1 MKMDFKNVKLSDLT
15 KEQLIDVIKFQR
27 RTINSQENFLIN
39 ISHDLRS
46 PVNSI
51 LSVLQCLKYLNTDNS
66 KEVKEKTNE
75 YRKIIKRNSLKI
87 IKLIDNLIDT
97 TKLEGDNY
105 HLNKTNLDIVNVV
118 ESIVDSIE
126 VYANEKKINIIFD
139 TNVEEFMIN
148 ADLEAVDRIV
158 MNLLSN
164 AIKFSPVDEVIEVT
178 VNAEE
183 NNVKI
188 SVKDNGIGIAEE
200 EQKKIFNRFEQAT
213 NSKRVEGKGSGIGLD
228 LVSYLVKSHG
238 GKIQLNSKLNE
249 GSEFIVTLPVGKL
262 SEDKE
267 NHELMSRNKVEQLE
281 IEFSDI
287 YL

>member
-1 MKMDFKNVKLSDLT
+1 MDFKNMKLSDLT
-15 KEQLIDVIKFQR
+15 KEQLIDIVKVQKR
-27 RTINSQENFLIN
+27 NLDLQENFLIN

-51 LSVLQCLKYLNTDNS
+51 LSVLQCLKYLNGDNS
-66 KEVKEKTNE
+66 KEIKEKTNE

-97 TKLEGDNY
+97 TKLEGENY
-105 HLNKTNLDIVNVV
+105 KLNKTDIDIVNVV

-126 VYANEKKINIIFD
+126 VYANQKNINIIFD
-139 TNVEEFMIN
+139 TNVEEFIIN
-148 ADLEAVDRIV
+148 ADLEAIDRIV

-164 AIKFSPVDEVIEVT
+164 AIKFSPIDETIEVT
-178 VNAEE
+178 LNAEKDK
-183 NNVKI
+183 VQI
-188 SVKDNGIGIAEE
+188 SVKDNGMGIAEE

-213 NSKRVEGKGSGIGLD
+213 NSKRIEGKGSGIGLD
-228 LVSYLVKSHG
+228 LVSYLVKAHG
-238 GKIQLNSKLNE
+238 GKIELKSKLNE
-249 GSEFIVTLPVGKL
+249 GSEFIVTIPVGKL
-262 SEDKE
+262 NIIEEK
-267 NHELMSRNKVEQLE
+267 HELMSRNKVEQLE

>member
-1 MKMDFKNVKLSDLT
+1 MDFKNMKLSDLT
-15 KEQLIDVIKFQR
+15 KEQLIDIVKVQKR
-27 RTINSQENFLIN
+27 NLDLQENFLIN

-51 LSVLQCLKYLNTDNS
+51 LSVLQCLKYLNADNS

-105 HLNKTNLDIVNVV
+105 QLNKTNIDIVNVV

-139 TNVEEFMIN
+139 TNVEEFIIN

-164 AIKFSPVDEVIEVT
+164 AIKFSPVDEIIEVT
-178 VNAEE
+178 LNAEKD
-183 NNVKI
+183 NVKI
-188 SVKDNGIGIAEE
+188 SVKDNGMGIAEE

-213 NSKRVEGKGSGIGLD
+213 NSKRIEGKGSGIGLD

-262 SEDKE
+262 SDNKE

>member
-1 MKMDFKNVKLSDLT
+1 MDFKNMKLSDLT
-15 KEQLIDVIKFQR
+15 KEQLIDIVKVQK
-27 RTINSQENFLIN
+27 RTIDLQENFLIN

-51 LSVLQCLKYLNTDNS
+51 LSVLQCLKYLNGDNS
-66 KEVKEKTNE
+66 KEIKEKTNE

-97 TKLEGDNY
+97 TKLEGENY
-105 HLNKTNLDIVNVV
+105 KLNKTNIDIVNVV

-126 VYANEKKINIIFD
+126 VYANQKNINIIFD
-139 TNVEEFMIN
+139 TNVEEFIIN
-148 ADLEAVDRIV
+148 ADLEAIDRIV

-164 AIKFSPVDEVIEVT
+164 AIKFSPLNETIEVT
-178 VNAEE
+178 LNAEKDK
-183 NNVKI
+183 VHI
-188 SVKDNGIGIAEE
+188 SVKDNGMGIAEE

-213 NSKRVEGKGSGIGLD
+213 NSKRIEGKGSGIGLD
-228 LVSYLVKSHG
+228 LVSYLVKGHG
-238 GKIQLNSKLNE
+238 GKIELKSKLNE
-249 GSEFIVTLPVGKL
+249 GSEFIVTLPIGKL
-262 SEDKE
+262 NIIEEK
-267 NHELMSRNKVEQLE
+267 HELMSRNKVEQLE

>member
-1 MKMDFKNVKLSDLT
+1 M
-15 KEQLIDVIKFQR
+15 
-27 RTINSQENFLIN
+27 
-39 ISHDLRS
+39 
-46 PVNSI
+46 
-51 LSVLQCLKYLNTDNS
+51 
-66 KEVKEKTNE
+66 
-75 YRKIIKRNSLKI
+75 
-87 IKLIDNLIDT
+87 
-97 TKLEGDNY
+97 
-105 HLNKTNLDIVNVV
+105 
-118 ESIVDSIE
+118 
-126 VYANEKKINIIFD
+126 
-139 TNVEEFMIN
+139 
-148 ADLEAVDRIV
+148 
-158 MNLLSN
+158 
-164 AIKFSPVDEVIEVT
+164 
-178 VNAEE
+178 
-183 NNVKI
+183 KI

-249 GSEFIVTLPVGKL
+249 VSEFIVTLPVGKL

>member
-1 MKMDFKNVKLSDLT
+1 MDFKNMKLSDLT
-15 KEQLIDVIKFQR
+15 KEQLIDIVEVQKR
-27 RTINSQENFLIN
+27 NLDLQENFLIN

-51 LSVLQCLKYLNTDNS
+51 LSVLQCLKYLNGDNS
-66 KEVKEKTNE
+66 KEIKEKTNE

-97 TKLEGDNY
+97 TKLEGESYN
-105 HLNKTNLDIVNVV
+105 LNKTNIDIVNVV

-126 VYANEKKINIIFD
+126 VYANQKNINIIFD
-139 TNVEEFMIN
+139 TNVEEFIIN
-148 ADLEAVDRIV
+148 ADLEAIDRIV

-164 AIKFSPVDEVIEVT
+164 AIKFSPLNETIEVT
-178 VNAEE
+178 LNAKKDK
-183 NNVKI
+183 VQI
-188 SVKDNGIGIAEE
+188 YVKDNGMGIAEE

-213 NSKRVEGKGSGIGLD
+213 NSKRIEGKGSGIGLD
-228 LVSYLVKSHG
+228 LVSYLVKAHG
-238 GKIQLNSKLNE
+238 GNIELKSKLNE

-262 SEDKE
+262 NIIEEK
-267 NHELMSRNKVEQLE
+267 HELMSRNKVEQLE

>member
-1 MKMDFKNVKLSDLT
+1 MDFKNMKLSDLT
-15 KEQLIDVIKFQR
+15 KEQLIDIVKVQKR
-27 RTINSQENFLIN
+27 NLDLQENFLIN

-51 LSVLQCLKYLNTDNS
+51 LSVLQCLKYLNGDNS
-66 KEVKEKTNE
+66 KEIKEKTNE

-97 TKLEGDNY
+97 TKLEGENY
-105 HLNKTNLDIVNVV
+105 KLNKTDIDIVNVV

-126 VYANEKKINIIFD
+126 VYANQKNINIIFD
-139 TNVEEFMIN
+139 TNVEEFIIN
-148 ADLEAVDRIV
+148 ADLEAIDRIV

-164 AIKFSPVDEVIEVT
+164 AIKFSPVDEIIEVT
-178 VNAEE
+178 LNAEKD
-183 NNVKI
+183 NVKI
-188 SVKDNGIGIAEE
+188 SVKDNGMGIAEE

-213 NSKRVEGKGSGIGLD
+213 NSKRIEGKGSGIGLD
-228 LVSYLVKSHG
+228 LVSYLVKGHG
-238 GKIQLNSKLNE
+238 GKIELKSKLNE
-249 GSEFIVTLPVGKL
+249 GSEFIVTLPIGKL
-262 SEDKE
+262 NIIEEK
-267 NHELMSRNKVEQLE
+267 HELMSRNKVEQLE

>member
-1 MKMDFKNVKLSDLT
+1 MDFKNVKLSDLT

-148 ADLEAVDRIV
+148 ADSEAVDRIV

>member
-1 MKMDFKNVKLSDLT
+1 MDFKNMKLSDLT
-15 KEQLIDVIKFQR
+15 KEQLIDIVKVQK
-27 RTINSQENFLIN
+27 RTIDLQENFLIN

-51 LSVLQCLKYLNTDNS
+51 LSVLQCLKYLNGDNS
-66 KEVKEKTNE
+66 KEIKEKTNE

-105 HLNKTNLDIVNVV
+105 KLNKTDIDIVNVV

-126 VYANEKKINIIFD
+126 VYANQKNINIIFD
-139 TNVEEFMIN
+139 TNVEEFIIN
-148 ADLEAVDRIV
+148 ADLEAIDRIV

-164 AIKFSPVDEVIEVT
+164 AIKFSPIDETIEVT
-178 VNAEE
+178 LNAEK
-183 NNVKI
+183 NKVHI
-188 SVKDNGIGIAEE
+188 SVKDNGMGIAEE

-213 NSKRVEGKGSGIGLD
+213 NSKRIEGKGSGIGLD
-228 LVSYLVKSHG
+228 LVSYLVKGHG
-238 GKIQLNSKLNE
+238 GKIELKSKLNE
-249 GSEFIVTLPVGKL
+249 GSEFIVTLPIGKL
-262 SEDKE
+262 NIIEEK
-267 NHELMSRNKVEQLE
+267 HELMSRNKVEQLE

>member
-1 MKMDFKNVKLSDLT
+1 MDFKNVKLSDLT

-39 ISHDLRS
+39 ISHDLRG

>member
-1 MKMDFKNVKLSDLT
+1 MDFKNVKLSDLT

-51 LSVLQCLKYLNTDNS
+51 LSVLQCLKYLNTDDS

-139 TNVEEFMIN
+139 TNVEEFIIN

-164 AIKFSPVDEVIEVT
+164 AIKFSPVDEIIEVI

>member
-1 MKMDFKNVKLSDLT
+1 MDFKNMKLSDLT
-15 KEQLIDVIKFQR
+15 KEQLIDIVKVQKR
-27 RTINSQENFLIN
+27 NLDLQENFLIN

-51 LSVLQCLKYLNTDNS
+51 LSVLQCLKYLNGDNS
-66 KEVKEKTNE
+66 KEIKEKTNE

-97 TKLEGDNY
+97 TKLEGENY
-105 HLNKTNLDIVNVV
+105 KLNKTDIDIVNVV

-126 VYANEKKINIIFD
+126 VYANQKNINIIFD
-139 TNVEEFMIN
+139 TNVEEFIIN
-148 ADLEAVDRIV
+148 ADLEAIDRIV

-164 AIKFSPVDEVIEVT
+164 AIKFSPIDETIEVT
-178 VNAEE
+178 LNAEK
-183 NNVKI
+183 NKVHI
-188 SVKDNGIGIAEE
+188 SVKDNGMGIAEE

-213 NSKRVEGKGSGIGLD
+213 NSKRIEGKGSGRGLD
-228 LVSYLVKSHG
+228 LVSYLVKGHG
-238 GKIQLNSKLNE
+238 GKIELKSKLNE
-249 GSEFIVTLPVGKL
+249 GSEFIVTLPIGKL
-262 SEDKE
+262 NIIEEK
-267 NHELMSRNKVEQLE
+267 HELMSRNKVEQLE

>member
-228 LVSYLVKSHG
+228 LVIYLVKSHG

>member
-1 MKMDFKNVKLSDLT
+1 MDFKNMKLSDLT
-15 KEQLIDVIKFQR
+15 KEQLIDIVKVQK
-27 RTINSQENFLIN
+27 RTIDLQENFLIN

-51 LSVLQCLKYLNTDNS
+51 LSVLQCLKYLNGDNS
-66 KEVKEKTNE
+66 KEIKEKTNE

-97 TKLEGDNY
+97 TKLEGENY
-105 HLNKTNLDIVNVV
+105 KLNKTDIDIVNVV

-126 VYANEKKINIIFD
+126 VYANQKNINIIFD
-139 TNVEEFMIN
+139 TNVEEFIIN
-148 ADLEAVDRIV
+148 ADLEAIDRIV

-164 AIKFSPVDEVIEVT
+164 AIKFSPIDETIEVT
-178 VNAEE
+178 LNAEKDK
-183 NNVKI
+183 VQI
-188 SVKDNGIGIAEE
+188 SVKDNGMGIAEE

-228 LVSYLVKSHG
+228 LVSYLVKGHG
-238 GKIQLNSKLNE
+238 GKIELKSKLNE

-262 SEDKE
+262 NIIEEK
-267 NHELMSRNKVEQLE
+267 HELMSRNKVEQLE

>member
-1 MKMDFKNVKLSDLT
+1 MDFKNMKLSDLT
-15 KEQLIDVIKFQR
+15 KEQLIDIVEVQKR
-27 RTINSQENFLIN
+27 NLDLQENFLIN

-51 LSVLQCLKYLNTDNS
+51 LSVLQCLKYLNGDNS
-66 KEVKEKTNE
+66 KEIKEKTNE

-97 TKLEGDNY
+97 TKLEGESYN
-105 HLNKTNLDIVNVV
+105 LNKTNIDIVNVV

-126 VYANEKKINIIFD
+126 VYANQKNINIIFD
-139 TNVEEFMIN
+139 TNVEEFIIN
-148 ADLEAVDRIV
+148 ADLEAIDRIV

-164 AIKFSPVDEVIEVT
+164 AIKFSPLNETIEVT
-178 VNAEE
+178 LNAKKDK
-183 NNVKI
+183 VQI
-188 SVKDNGIGIAEE
+188 SVKDNGMGIAEE

-213 NSKRVEGKGSGIGLD
+213 NSKRIEGKGSGIGLD
-228 LVSYLVKSHG
+228 LVSYLVKAHG
-238 GKIQLNSKLNE
+238 GKIELKSKLNE

-262 SEDKE
+262 NIIEEK
-267 NHELMSRNKVEQLE
+267 HELMSRNKVEQLE

>member
-1 MKMDFKNVKLSDLT
+1 MDFKNMKLSDLT
-15 KEQLIDVIKFQR
+15 KEQLIDIVKVQKR
-27 RTINSQENFLIN
+27 NLDLQENFLIN

-51 LSVLQCLKYLNTDNS
+51 LSVLQCLKYLNGDNS
-66 KEVKEKTNE
+66 KEIKEKTNE

-97 TKLEGDNY
+97 TKLEGESYN
-105 HLNKTNLDIVNVV
+105 LNKTNIDIVNVV

-126 VYANEKKINIIFD
+126 VYANQKNINIIFD
-139 TNVEEFMIN
+139 TNVEEFIIN
-148 ADLEAVDRIV
+148 ADLEAIDRIV

-164 AIKFSPVDEVIEVT
+164 AIKFSPLNEIIEVT
-178 VNAEE
+178 LNAKKDK
-183 NNVKI
+183 VQI
-188 SVKDNGIGIAEE
+188 YVKDNGMGIAEE

-213 NSKRVEGKGSGIGLD
+213 NSKRIEGKGSGIGLD
-228 LVSYLVKSHG
+228 LVSYLVKAHG
-238 GKIQLNSKLNE
+238 GNIELKSKLNE

-262 SEDKE
+262 NIIEEK
-267 NHELMSRNKVEQLE
+267 HELMSRNKVEQLE

>member
-1 MKMDFKNVKLSDLT
+1 MDFKNMKLSDLT
-15 KEQLIDVIKFQR
+15 KEQLIDIVKVQK
-27 RTINSQENFLIN
+27 RTIDLQENFLIN

-51 LSVLQCLKYLNTDNS
+51 LSVLQCLKYLNGDNS
-66 KEVKEKTNE
+66 KEIKEKTNE

-97 TKLEGDNY
+97 TKLEGENY
-105 HLNKTNLDIVNVV
+105 KLNKTNIDIVNVV

-126 VYANEKKINIIFD
+126 IYANQKNINIIFD
-139 TNVEEFMIN
+139 TNVEEFIIN
-148 ADLEAVDRIV
+148 ADLEAIDRIV

-164 AIKFSPVDEVIEVT
+164 AIKFSPLNETIEVT
-178 VNAEE
+178 LNAEKDK
-183 NNVKI
+183 VKI
-188 SVKDNGIGIAEE
+188 SVKDNGMGIAEE

-213 NSKRVEGKGSGIGLD
+213 NSKRIEGKGSGIGLD
-228 LVSYLVKSHG
+228 LVSYLVKAHG
-238 GKIQLNSKLNE
+238 GNIELNSKLNE

-262 SEDKE
+262 NIIEEK
-267 NHELMSRNKVEQLE
+267 HELMSRNKVEQLE

>member
-1 MKMDFKNVKLSDLT
+1 MDFKNMKLSDLT
-15 KEQLIDVIKFQR
+15 KEQLIDIVKVQKR
-27 RTINSQENFLIN
+27 NLDLQENFLIN

-51 LSVLQCLKYLNTDNS
+51 LSVLQCLKYLNGDNS
-66 KEVKEKTNE
+66 KEIKEKTNE

-97 TKLEGDNY
+97 TKLEGENY
-105 HLNKTNLDIVNVV
+105 KLSKTNIDIVNVV

-126 VYANEKKINIIFD
+126 VYANQKNINIIFD
-139 TNVEEFMIN
+139 TNVEEFIIN
-148 ADLEAVDRIV
+148 ADLEAIDRIV

-164 AIKFSPVDEVIEVT
+164 AIKFSPIDETIEVT
-178 VNAEE
+178 LNAEKDK
-183 NNVKI
+183 VQI
-188 SVKDNGIGIAEE
+188 SVKDNGMGIAEE

-213 NSKRVEGKGSGIGLD
+213 NSKRVEGKRSGIGLD
-228 LVSYLVKSHG
+228 LVSYLVKGHG
-238 GKIQLNSKLNE
+238 GKIELKSKLNE

-262 SEDKE
+262 NIIEEK
-267 NHELMSRNKVEQLE
+267 HELMSRNKVEQLE

>member
-1 MKMDFKNVKLSDLT
+1 MDFKNMKLSDLT
-15 KEQLIDVIKFQR
+15 KEQLIDIVEVQKR
-27 RTINSQENFLIN
+27 NLDLQENFLIN

-51 LSVLQCLKYLNTDNS
+51 LSVLQCLKYLNGDNS
-66 KEVKEKTNE
+66 KEIKEKTNE

-97 TKLEGDNY
+97 TKLEGENY
-105 HLNKTNLDIVNVV
+105 KLNKTDIDIVNVV

-126 VYANEKKINIIFD
+126 VYANQKNINIIFD
-139 TNVEEFMIN
+139 TNVEEFIIN
-148 ADLEAVDRIV
+148 ADLEAIDRIV

-164 AIKFSPVDEVIEVT
+164 AIKFSPLNETIEVT
-178 VNAEE
+178 LNAKKDK
-183 NNVKI
+183 VQI
-188 SVKDNGIGIAEE
+188 YVKDNGMGIAEE

-213 NSKRVEGKGSGIGLD
+213 NSKRIEGKGSGIGLD
-228 LVSYLVKSHG
+228 LVSYLVKAHG
-238 GKIQLNSKLNE
+238 GNIELKSKLNE

-262 SEDKE
+262 NIIEEK
-267 NHELMSRNKVEQLE
+267 HELMSRNKVEQLE

>member
-1 MKMDFKNVKLSDLT
+1 MDFKNVKLSDLT

-188 SVKDNGIGIAEE
+188 SVKDNGMGIP
-200 EQKKIFNRFEQAT
+200 KNKIDNIFDRFSQVDEFFNRKYE
-213 NSKRVEGKGSGIGLD
+213 GSGIGL
-228 LVSYLVKSHG
+228 SLVKNLVEMHG
-238 GKIQLNSKLNE
+238 GYIKVNSEINK
-249 GSEFIVTLPVGKL
+249 GSEFIFAIPIKLGK
-262 SEDKE
+262 EKE
-267 NHELMSRNKVEQLE
+267 CNNCEIDRKYKHVERCD

-287 YL
+287 YN

>member
-1 MKMDFKNVKLSDLT
+1 MYFKNVKLSDLT

>member
-1 MKMDFKNVKLSDLT
+1 MDFKNMKLSDLT
-15 KEQLIDVIKFQR
+15 KEQLIDIVKVQKR
-27 RTINSQENFLIN
+27 NLDLQENFLIN

-51 LSVLQCLKYLNTDNS
+51 LSVLQCLKYLNGDNS
-66 KEVKEKTNE
+66 KEIKEKTNE

-97 TKLEGDNY
+97 TKLEGENY
-105 HLNKTNLDIVNVV
+105 KLNKTDIDIVNVV

-126 VYANEKKINIIFD
+126 VYANQKNINIIFD
-139 TNVEEFMIN
+139 TNVEEFIIN
-148 ADLEAVDRIV
+148 ADLEAIDRIV

-164 AIKFSPVDEVIEVT
+164 AIKFSPIDETIEVT
-178 VNAEE
+178 LNAEK
-183 NNVKI
+183 NKVHI
-188 SVKDNGIGIAEE
+188 SVKDNGMGIAEE

-213 NSKRVEGKGSGIGLD
+213 NSKRIEGKGSGIGLD
-228 LVSYLVKSHG
+228 LVSYLVKGHG
-238 GKIQLNSKLNE
+238 GKIELKSKLNE

-262 SEDKE
+262 NIIEEK
-267 NHELMSRNKVEQLE
+267 HELMSRNKVEQLE

>member
-1 MKMDFKNVKLSDLT
+1 MDFKNMKLSDLT
-15 KEQLIDVIKFQR
+15 KEQLIDIVKVQKR
-27 RTINSQENFLIN
+27 NLDLQENFLIN

-51 LSVLQCLKYLNTDNS
+51 LSVLQCLKYLNGDNS
-66 KEVKEKTNE
+66 KEIKEKTNE

-105 HLNKTNLDIVNVV
+105 KLNKTDIDIVNVV
-118 ESIVDSIE
+118 ESLVDSIE
-126 VYANEKKINIIFD
+126 VYANQKNINIIFD
-139 TNVEEFMIN
+139 TNVEEFIIN
-148 ADLEAVDRIV
+148 ADLEAIDRIV

-164 AIKFSPVDEVIEVT
+164 AIKFSPIDETIEVT
-178 VNAEE
+178 LNAEK
-183 NNVKI
+183 NKVHI
-188 SVKDNGIGIAEE
+188 SVKDNGMGIAEE

-213 NSKRVEGKGSGIGLD
+213 NSKRIEGKGSGIGLD
-228 LVSYLVKSHG
+228 LVSYLVKGHG
-238 GKIQLNSKLNE
+238 GKIELKSKLNE
-249 GSEFIVTLPVGKL
+249 GSEFIVTLPIGKL
-262 SEDKE
+262 NIIEEK
-267 NHELMSRNKVEQLE
+267 HELMSRNKVEQLE

>member
-1 MKMDFKNVKLSDLT
+1 MDFKNVKLSDLT

-164 AIKFSPVDEVIEVT
+164 AIKFSPIDEVIEVT

>member
-1 MKMDFKNVKLSDLT
+1 MDFKNVKLSDLT

-148 ADLEAVDRIV
+148 ADLEAVDRII

>member
-1 MKMDFKNVKLSDLT
+1 MDFKNMKLSELT
-15 KEQLIDVIKFQR
+15 KEQLIDIVKVQKR
-27 RTINSQENFLIN
+27 NLDLQENFLIN

-51 LSVLQCLKYLNTDNS
+51 LSVLQCLKYLNGDNS
-66 KEVKEKTNE
+66 KEIKEKTNE

-97 TKLEGDNY
+97 TKLEGENY
-105 HLNKTNLDIVNVV
+105 KLNKTNIDIVNVV

-126 VYANEKKINIIFD
+126 IYANQKNINIIFD
-139 TNVEEFMIN
+139 TNVEEFIIN
-148 ADLEAVDRIV
+148 ADLEAIDRIV

-164 AIKFSPVDEVIEVT
+164 AIKFSPLNETIEVT
-178 VNAEE
+178 LNAEKDK
-183 NNVKI
+183 VKI
-188 SVKDNGIGIAEE
+188 SVKDNGMGIAEE

-213 NSKRVEGKGSGIGLD
+213 NSKRIEGKGSGIGLD
-228 LVSYLVKSHG
+228 LVSYLVKAHG
-238 GKIQLNSKLNE
+238 GNIELNSKLNE

-262 SEDKE
+262 NIIEEK
-267 NHELMSRNKVEQLE
+267 HELMSRNKVEQLE

>member
-1 MKMDFKNVKLSDLT
+1 MDFKNMKLSDLT
-15 KEQLIDVIKFQR
+15 KEQLIDIVKVQKR
-27 RTINSQENFLIN
+27 NLDLQENFLIN

-51 LSVLQCLKYLNTDNS
+51 LSVLQCLKYLNGDNS
-66 KEVKEKTNE
+66 KEIKEKTNE

-105 HLNKTNLDIVNVV
+105 KLNKTDIDIVNVV

-126 VYANEKKINIIFD
+126 VYANQKNINIIFD
-139 TNVEEFMIN
+139 TNVEEFIIN
-148 ADLEAVDRIV
+148 ADLEAIDRIV

-164 AIKFSPVDEVIEVT
+164 AIKFSPIDETIEVT
-178 VNAEE
+178 LNAEK
-183 NNVKI
+183 NKVHI
-188 SVKDNGIGIAEE
+188 SVKDNGMGIAEE

-213 NSKRVEGKGSGIGLD
+213 NSKRIEGKGSGIGLD
-228 LVSYLVKSHG
+228 LVSYLVKGHG
-238 GKIQLNSKLNE
+238 GKIELKSKLNE
-249 GSEFIVTLPVGKL
+249 GSEFIVTLPIGKL
-262 SEDKE
+262 NIIEEK
-267 NHELMSRNKVEQLE
+267 HELMSRNKVEQLE

>member
-1 MKMDFKNVKLSDLT
+1 MDFKNVKLSDLT
-15 KEQLIDVIKFQR
+15 KVQLIDVIKFQR

-183 NNVKI
+183 NNVEI

>member
-1 MKMDFKNVKLSDLT
+1 MDFKNMKLSDLT
-15 KEQLIDVIKFQR
+15 KEQLIDIVKVQK
-27 RTINSQENFLIN
+27 RTIDLQENFLIN

-51 LSVLQCLKYLNTDNS
+51 LSVLQCLKYLNGDNS
-66 KEVKEKTNE
+66 KEIKEKTNE

-105 HLNKTNLDIVNVV
+105 KLNKTDIDIVNVV

-126 VYANEKKINIIFD
+126 VYANQKNINIIFD
-139 TNVEEFMIN
+139 TNVEEFIIN
-148 ADLEAVDRIV
+148 ADLEAIDRIV

-164 AIKFSPVDEVIEVT
+164 AIKFSPLNETIEVT
-178 VNAEE
+178 LNAEK
-183 NNVKI
+183 NKVHI
-188 SVKDNGIGIAEE
+188 SVKDNGMGIAEE

-213 NSKRVEGKGSGIGLD
+213 NSKRIEGKGSGIGLD
-228 LVSYLVKSHG
+228 LVSYLVKGHG
-238 GKIQLNSKLNE
+238 GKIELKSKLNE
-249 GSEFIVTLPVGKL
+249 GSEFIVTLPIGKL
-262 SEDKE
+262 NIIEEK
-267 NHELMSRNKVEQLE
+267 HELMSRNKVEQLE

>member
-1 MKMDFKNVKLSDLT
+1 MDFKNTKLSELT
-15 KEQLIDVIKFQR
+15 KEQLIDIVKVQKR
-27 RTINSQENFLIN
+27 NLDLQENFLIN

-51 LSVLQCLKYLNTDNS
+51 LSVLQCLKYLNGDNS
-66 KEVKEKTNE
+66 KEIKEKTNE

-97 TKLEGDNY
+97 TKLEGENY
-105 HLNKTNLDIVNVV
+105 KLNKTNIDIVNVV

-126 VYANEKKINIIFD
+126 VYANQKNINIIFD
-139 TNVEEFMIN
+139 TNVEEFIIN
-148 ADLEAVDRIV
+148 ADLEAIDRIV

-164 AIKFSPVDEVIEVT
+164 AIKFSPIGEVIEVT
-178 VNAEE
+178 LNAEKDK
-183 NNVKI
+183 VKI
-188 SVKDNGIGIAEE
+188 SVKDNGMGIAEE

-213 NSKRVEGKGSGIGLD
+213 NSKRIEGKGSGIGLD
-228 LVSYLVKSHG
+228 LVSYLVKAHG
-238 GKIQLNSKLNE
+238 GKIELKSKLNE

-262 SEDKE
+262 NIIEEK
-267 NHELMSRNKVEQLE
+267 HELMSRNKVEQLE

>member
-1 MKMDFKNVKLSDLT
+1 MDFKNMKLSDLT
-15 KEQLIDVIKFQR
+15 KEQLIDIVKVQKR
-27 RTINSQENFLIN
+27 NLDLQENFLIN

-51 LSVLQCLKYLNTDNS
+51 LSVLQCLKYLNGDNS
-66 KEVKEKTNE
+66 KEIKEKTNE

-97 TKLEGDNY
+97 TKLEGENY
-105 HLNKTNLDIVNVV
+105 KLNKTDIDIVNVV

-126 VYANEKKINIIFD
+126 VYANQKNINIIFD
-139 TNVEEFMIN
+139 TNVEEFIIN
-148 ADLEAVDRIV
+148 ADLEAIDRIV

-164 AIKFSPVDEVIEVT
+164 AIKFSPIDETIEVT
-178 VNAEE
+178 LNAEK
-183 NNVKI
+183 NKVHI
-188 SVKDNGIGIAEE
+188 SVKDNGMGIAEE

-213 NSKRVEGKGSGIGLD
+213 NSKRIEGKGSGIGLD
-228 LVSYLVKSHG
+228 LVSYLVKAHG
-238 GKIQLNSKLNE
+238 GNIELKSKLNE

-262 SEDKE
+262 NIIEEK
-267 NHELMSRNKVEQLE
+267 HELMSRNKVEQLE

>member
-1 MKMDFKNVKLSDLT
+1 MDFKNVKLSDLT

-126 VYANEKKINIIFD
+126 VYANKCWRVYDKC
-139 TNVEEFMIN
+139 
-148 ADLEAVDRIV
+148 
-158 MNLLSN
+158 
-164 AIKFSPVDEVIEVT
+164 
-178 VNAEE
+178 
-183 NNVKI
+183 
-188 SVKDNGIGIAEE
+188 
-200 EQKKIFNRFEQAT
+200 RFR
-213 NSKRVEGKGSGIGLD
+213 SCR
-228 LVSYLVKSHG
+228 
-238 GKIQLNSKLNE
+238 
-249 GSEFIVTLPVGKL
+249 
-262 SEDKE
+262 
-267 NHELMSRNKVEQLE
+267 
-281 IEFSDI
+281 
-287 YL
+287 

>member
-1 MKMDFKNVKLSDLT
+1 MDFKNVKLSDLT

-238 GKIQLNSKLNE
+238 GKIQL
-249 GSEFIVTLPVGKL
+249 IVTLPVGKL

>member
-1 MKMDFKNVKLSDLT
+1 MDFKNMKLSDLT
-15 KEQLIDVIKFQR
+15 KEQLIDIVEVQKR
-27 RTINSQENFLIN
+27 NLDLQENFLIN

-51 LSVLQCLKYLNTDNS
+51 LSVLQCLKYLNGDNS
-66 KEVKEKTNE
+66 KEIKEKTNE

-97 TKLEGDNY
+97 TKLEGESYN
-105 HLNKTNLDIVNVV
+105 LNKTNIDIVNVV

-126 VYANEKKINIIFD
+126 VYANQKNINIIFD
-139 TNVEEFMIN
+139 TNVEEFIIN
-148 ADLEAVDRIV
+148 ADLEAIDRIV

-164 AIKFSPVDEVIEVT
+164 AIKFSPIDETIEVT
-178 VNAEE
+178 LNAEK
-183 NNVKI
+183 NKVHI
-188 SVKDNGIGIAEE
+188 SVKDNGMGIAEE

-213 NSKRVEGKGSGIGLD
+213 NSKRIEGKGSGIGLD
-228 LVSYLVKSHG
+228 LVSYLVKAHG
-238 GKIQLNSKLNE
+238 GNIELKSKLNE

-262 SEDKE
+262 NIIEEK
-267 NHELMSRNKVEQLE
+267 HELMSRNKVEQLE

>member
-1 MKMDFKNVKLSDLT
+1 MDFKNVKLSDLT

-267 NHELMSRNKVEQLE
+267 NHELISRNKVEQLE

>member
-1 MKMDFKNVKLSDLT
+1 MDFKNVKLSDLT

-66 KEVKEKTNE
+66 KEVKEKSNE

-164 AIKFSPVDEVIEVT
+164 AIKFSAVDEVIEVT

-267 NHELMSRNKVEQLE
+267 NHELMNRNKVEQLE